1 MKVLSDPGVGRF
13 LWSGW
18 LSCSPADAR
27 ESLRTPGCSCRPCLK
42 PQSPRARGQ
51 LNSTGAQ
58 SGGAHL
64 LPCTLEGTP
73 IHTESTALSVFGPG
87 RYPRSGINETQAGR
101 LPVRDLGPASPRPG
115 PCFCRLRKTLA
126 LKKWLIGRGGG
137 RQHFVGKTPRVGVV
151 CTPSSPAAAPDE
163 EAATATATVQALSP
177 QKRQWRRVL
186 SAAADRR

>member
-1 MKVLSDPGVGRF
+1 
-13 LWSGW
+13 
-18 LSCSPADAR
+18 
-27 ESLRTPGCSCRPCLK
+27 
-42 PQSPRARGQ
+42 
-51 LNSTGAQ
+51 
-58 SGGAHL
+58 
-64 LPCTLEGTP
+64 
-73 IHTESTALSVFGPG
+73 
-87 RYPRSGINETQAGR
+87 
-101 LPVRDLGPASPRPG
+101 
-115 PCFCRLRKTLA
+115 LRKTLA

>member
-1 MKVLSDPGVGRF
+1 MTTAGRRP
-13 LWSGW
+13 LDQPPPSALRG
-18 LSCSPADAR
+18 LPVADFEFVWVRSQAAAAKF
-27 ESLRTPGCSCRPCLK
+27 GY
-42 PQSPRARGQ
+42 
-51 LNSTGAQ
+51 
-58 SGGAHL
+58 
-64 LPCTLEGTP
+64 
-73 IHTESTALSVFGPG
+73 STATLRASH
-87 RYPRSGINETQAGR
+87 RLRRRSGINETQAGR

>member
-1 MKVLSDPGVGRF
+1 MLISRSARRGR
-13 LWSGW
+13 
-18 LSCSPADAR
+18 C
-27 ESLRTPGCSCRPCLK
+27 
-42 PQSPRARGQ
+42 RARQ
-51 LNSTGAQ
+51 LRVHGSGA
-58 SGGAHL
+58 AHDVE
-64 LPCTLEGTP
+64 TRD
-73 IHTESTALSVFGPG
+73 F
-87 RYPRSGINETQAGR
+87 RSGINETQAGR